1 MSTQRRTRNNKRY
14 SPDGSVVVVDRTG
27 NHKANYMIIAE
38 IVDVSYVVVFYSL
51 RTAFRVAKGFER
63 RFKMP
68 MPVIDRAGKIVT
80 HITK

>member
-14 SPDGSVVVVDRTG
+14 SPDGSVVVVDLAG

-38 IVDVSYVVVFYSL
+38 TLAVSYVVVFYSL
-51 RTAFRVAKGFER
+51 RTAFRVAKSYER